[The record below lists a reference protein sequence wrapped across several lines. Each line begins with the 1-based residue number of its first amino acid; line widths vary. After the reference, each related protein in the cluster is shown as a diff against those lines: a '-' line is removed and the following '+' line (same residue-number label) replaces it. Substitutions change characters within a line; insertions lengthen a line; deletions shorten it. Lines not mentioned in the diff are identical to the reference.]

1 MKYIKTCLS
10 FPPNSLCSCQINIL
24 WEINKEVRYPGRR
37 FQHYLR
43 LYHQLDRPV
52 IQPISAAL
60 QITRLVIR
68 RCPAN
73 QSRALKLVGL
83 RWLVVGFVFDVI
95 NTPPTQQ
102 CLSFP
107 IAQAL
112 DDALPTVLDIVLC
125 LHCLAWSLVI
135 WDIVYTERVVLI
147 TTEMVPKKKNMI
159 RCIVLTVQERI
170 QSQTLLLLKV

>member
-1 MKYIKTCLS
+1 M
-10 FPPNSLCSCQINIL
+10 
-24 WEINKEVRYPGRR
+24 
-37 FQHYLR
+37 
-43 LYHQLDRPV
+43 
-52 IQPISAAL
+52 
-60 QITRLVIR
+60 
-68 RCPAN
+68 
-73 QSRALKLVGL
+73 
-83 RWLVVGFVFDVI
+83 VVGFVFDVI

-125 LHCLAWSLVI
+125 LQCLAWSLVI
-135 WDIVYTERVVLI
+135 GDIVYTERVVLI